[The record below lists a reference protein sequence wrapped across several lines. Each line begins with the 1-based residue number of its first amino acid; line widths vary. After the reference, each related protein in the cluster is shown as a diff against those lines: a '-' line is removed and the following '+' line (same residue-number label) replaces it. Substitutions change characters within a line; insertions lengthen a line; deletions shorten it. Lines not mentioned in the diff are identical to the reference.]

1 MQDPTVALRA
11 IAYVAVYVGGLAL
24 LYVHFGGAEILAGAL
39 MPVMV
44 WSLVCGLATVRFEAL
59 IAPAGVIAA
68 GVLVWLASTD
78 ETITYS
84 YDGGPITLL
93 FYPLIAGLVT
103 ASLVVPMGAGIV
115 IARLLQPERT
125 ARSRNPLASLDE
137 IR

>member
-1 MQDPTVALRA
+1 MQDPKVALRA

-68 GVLVWLASTD
+68 GV
-78 ETITYS
+78 
-84 YDGGPITLL
+84 PITLL